1 MRQERYDYHSIPI
14 PGGGFV
20 TGLLFHPKQAGLL
33 YARTDVGGVYRYNPE
48 NETWLPLMDWV
59 DAKHEAYMQ
68 VMSIALDDEHPER
81 LFAVCGNEWSGSR
94 KMPFPRSSALL
105 CSEDYGEHFQIKK
118 VPFMVNGNGPTRS
131 CAEKLEYVDG
141 KLYYASA
148 EEGLFCS
155 DDLGESW
162 ENIPTPNKHLVFVH
176 VDKKRHWILLSC
188 TGESD
193 EKRFEPVSRE
203 TSLYLAIDGHDFKPL
218 PVPEWPQEYTEK
230 PAGYVAV
237 SYAVSEEESL
247 PMENRLRRRSQ
258 VLLYSKTYD
267 IRWAGLR
274 PEASLGQEIQEI
286 YVTFSCAG
294 RKNTFIPYGSFACE
308 CGGGTHGKLLRYSL
322 PLDVLDGAPQAFD
335 YCPEPHSGRRSAN
348 SRSEFF
354 MGRIFIAYEDL
365 TPPIPEGA
373 GMCGIAVY
381 GDMIYCSTINERYNY
396 LYRSMNKG
404 RTFEQVLNPSV
415 VDSMDFD
422 VPYMKPEYNN
432 DRLLVHWMS
441 CLVIDP
447 FSPDFLLLNTGT
459 GVFASFSASKPSP
472 RFKSLSNGIEETV
485 HLNLYAPPAGE
496 IKVLDIVG
504 DLGGFAFTELDKPCE
519 NTFADEK
526 DHRYITCNNA
536 DYTDKPVKISVPHFP
551 QNGQLPYIATARG
564 NWTGHTKG
572 GLIMSM
578 DDCKTFRRLSMPYG
592 LNAELD
598 EVCHHIEQPNV
609 NAGWCAMSCD
619 GKTIL
624 WTLAE
629 KWFRLP
635 VGNAVRTD
643 DYGETYHLVE
653 VYDKKGEPLS
663 KQGEFPSGEGGKEIK
678 FFADRVNPNWFYG
691 FGERGQVYFSSDKGV
706 HFCEY
711 EMPEDFP
718 ADFYFS
724 GVDGAKRGEIR
735 CETGKTG
742 SVYIACEKYGLWH
755 LNFSEN
761 GISAECIEKSTVYRV
776 GLGKG
781 LNPEYPALY
790 INGYI
795 EGEYGFYRKNTPDED
810 WVRINTDNQ
819 MYGRLTAISG
829 DPNIVNRV
837 YIATN
842 GRGIFVGEKS

>member
-1 MRQERYDYHSIPI
+1 MRQERYNYHSIPI

-20 TGLLFHPKQAGLL
+20 TGLLFHPTEPGLL
-33 YARTDVGGVYRYNPE
+33 YARTDVGGIYRYNPE
-48 NETWLPLMDWV
+48 NETWISLMDWV
-59 DAKHEAYMQ
+59 DAEHEAYMQ
-68 VMSIALDDEHPER
+68 VMSIALDDERPER
-81 LFAVCGNEWSGSR
+81 LFAVCGNEWSGGS
-94 KMPFPRSSALL
+94 KMPIPRSSALL
-105 CSEDYGEHFQIKK
+105 YSEDYGEHFQIKN
-118 VPFMVNGNGPTRS
+118 VPFMVNGNGSTRS

-148 EEGLFCS
+148 EEGLFYS

-188 TGESD
+188 TGEPSD
-193 EKRFEPVSRE
+193 SLDLAPRE
-203 TSLYLAIDGHDFKPL
+203 NSLYLAINGHDFQPL
-218 PVPEWPQEYTEK
+218 PVPEWPQEYAEK

-237 SYAVSEEESL
+237 SYAVSE
-247 PMENRLRRRSQ
+247 N
-258 VLLYSKTYD
+258 K
-267 IRWAGLR
+267 
-274 PEASLGQEIQEI
+274 I

-294 RKNTFIPYGSFACE
+294 RKNTFSPYGSFACE

-322 PLDVLDGAPQAFD
+322 PLDVIDGAPQASD
-335 YCPEPHSGRRSAN
+335 YCPAPHSGRRSAN

-354 MGRIFIAYEDL
+354 MGRISFTYEDL
-365 TPPIPEGA
+365 TPSIPEGA
-373 GMCGIAVY
+373 GMCGIAVH

-396 LYRSMNKG
+396 IYRSMDKG
-404 RTFEQVLNPSV
+404 RTFEQVLNPSL

-432 DRLLVHWMS
+432 DRLLIHWMS
-441 CLVIDP
+441 CLAIDP
-447 FSPDFLLLNTGT
+447 FSPDFLLFNTGT

-485 HLNLYAPPAGE
+485 HLNLYAPPSGE
-496 IKVLDIVG
+496 VKVLDIVG
-504 DLGGFAFTELDKPCE
+504 DLGGFAFTELDEPCE

-526 DHRYITCNNA
+526 NHRYITCNNA
-536 DYTDKPVKISVPHFP
+536 DYTDEPVKISVPRFS
-551 QNGQLPYIATARG
+551 QTGQMPYIATARG

-572 GLIMSM
+572 GLIMSL
-578 DDCKTFRRLSMPYG
+578 DDCKTFRRLPMPYG

-619 GKTIL
+619 GKVIL

-635 VGNAVRTD
+635 AGNAVRTD
-643 DYGETYHLVE
+643 DYGETYQLVE
-653 VYDKKGEPLS
+653 IYDKKGEPLS
-663 KQGEFPSGEGGKEIK
+663 KKGELLSEENGKEIK

-691 FGERGQVYFSSDKGV
+691 FGESGQVYFSTDKGV
-706 HFCEY
+706 HFYEY

-718 ADFYFS
+718 TDFYFS

-742 SVYIACEKYGLWH
+742 SVYIASEKYGLWH

-761 GISAECIEKSTVYRV
+761 GVDAKHIEKNTVYRV
-776 GLGKG
+776 GIGKG

-790 INGYI
+790 ISGYI
-795 EGEYGFYRKNTPDED
+795 EGEYGFYRKNTSDED
-810 WVRINTDNQ
+810 WTRINTDNQ
-819 MYGRLTAISG
+819 MYGRPTVISG

-842 GRGIFVGEKS
+842 GRGIFYGETD